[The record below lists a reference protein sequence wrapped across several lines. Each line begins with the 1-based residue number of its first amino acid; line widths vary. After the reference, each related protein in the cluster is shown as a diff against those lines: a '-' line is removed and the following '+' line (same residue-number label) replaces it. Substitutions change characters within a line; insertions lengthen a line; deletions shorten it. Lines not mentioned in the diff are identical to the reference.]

1 MFEIK
6 FLSIL
11 DIMLTKSCTFTFLST
26 INAKSLSDFW
36 KSDTKYFVF
45 WSFRGFLGNFKLSR
59 NISKP
64 TKDSVLISSVLI
76 IFGWISP
83 K

>member
-1 MFEIK
+1 MLEIK
-6 FLSIL
+6 FLSIP
-11 DIMLTKSCTFTFLST
+11 DIALTKSCTLTFLST

-36 KSDTKYFVF
+36 KSDTEYFDF
-45 WSFRGFLGNFKLSR
+45 WSFKGFFGSFKLSK

-64 TKDSVLISSVLI
+64 TNDSVLISSDLI
-76 IFGWISP
+76 MFGWIST